1 MNLVMDRD
9 MKNEFGKITF
19 GKKVYNLRK
28 SDVYDRIFEI
38 MELQEQNLKG
48 KIISAK

>member
-1 MNLVMDRD
+1 MYLVMDGD

-19 GKKVYNLRK
+19 GKKMYNLGK
-28 SDVYDRIFEI
+28 SNVYDWIFEI
-38 MELQEQNLKG
+38 MELQEQNPKG